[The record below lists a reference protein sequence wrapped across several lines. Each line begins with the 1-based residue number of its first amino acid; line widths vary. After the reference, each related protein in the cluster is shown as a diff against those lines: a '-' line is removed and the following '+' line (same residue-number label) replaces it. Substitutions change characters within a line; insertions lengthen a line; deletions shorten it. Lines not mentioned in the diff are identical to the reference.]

1 MLEQYPSPDG
11 QFILH
16 LSCNE
21 VRMSHWI
28 CSPSLVEVA
37 TGRVLYEPGSTFDAS
52 AIKWSPDSRELTFHL
67 REYPGSHPGVNIR
80 LCLADSTATVS
91 EF

>member
-1 MLEQYPSPDG
+1 MLEEYPSPDG
-11 QFILH
+11 QYILH

-37 TGRVLYEPGSTFDAS
+37 TGRVLYKPGSTFDAS
-52 AIKWSPDSRELTFHL
+52 TIKWSPDSCELTLHL
-67 REYPGSHPGVNIR
+67 REYPGSRPGVNVR
-80 LCLADSTATVS
+80 LRLDGGTATVS

>member
-11 QFILH
+11 QFVLN

-28 CSPSLVEVA
+28 CSPKLVEAA
-37 TGRVLYEPGSTFDAS
+37 TGRVLYEAGGTFDAS
-52 AIKWSPDSRELTFHL
+52 QIKWSPDSRELTFHL
-67 REYPGSHPGVNIR
+67 REYPGTRPGVNLR
-80 LCLADSTATVS
+80 LRLDDGTATAS